1 MSSNFCVI
9 AATLFL
15 CRPCCAQAPTS
26 EVQVPPIANTNSS
39 LKLEDATPV
48 TLRTKQDLSSAKAKV
63 GDRVPFRV
71 AKDVKAGD
79 LIVIRRGADAW
90 GIVTAVQH
98 KRRKGRPG
106 NLDVA
111 IQSVQLLTG
120 ENAPLRAE
128 QHSQGQSRDVG
139 TIADIPQAAIVTFG
153 VGIPMVFL
161 SMLETGKDAHVPAGS
176 KFTAYLNGDVAL
188 DRVALERVQPAPVER
203 KGPATVT
210 IFAATAIGARPPSS
224 FWTALGSHPPVY
236 CGKVALAKL
245 PAFAYLKIQLPPGK
259 YFFRSQDEQVVEASL
274 EEGQELYLQMQ
285 MVALKSGLKGRLV
298 QVDNE
303 DGEEGIAHLRQLA
316 DKDVTKV
323 SDANLAELKAPPEL
337 K

>member
-1 MSSNFCVI
+1 M
-9 AATLFL
+9 
-15 CRPCCAQAPTS
+15 
-26 EVQVPPIANTNSS
+26 
-39 LKLEDATPV
+39 KLEDATPV
-48 TLRTKQDLSSAKAKV
+48 MLRTKQDLSSAKAKA

-71 AKDVKAGD
+71 VKDVKAGD

-111 IQSVQLLTG
+111 IQSVQILTG
-120 ENAPLRAE
+120 ENAALRAQ
-128 QHSQGQSRDVG
+128 QHSQGQSRDV
-139 TIADIPQAAIVTFG
+139 TIGPRDIIDSAVFFG
-153 VGIPMVFL
+153 VTIPFML
-161 SMLETGKDAHVPAGS
+161 GSMLVKGEDAHVPAGT
-176 KFTAYLNGDVAL
+176 KFTAYLNGDVVL
-188 DRVALERVQPAPVER
+188 DRSALERVQPAPVQR

-210 IFAATAIGARPPSS
+210 IFAATAIGARPP
-224 FWTALGSHPPVY
+224 VY
-236 CGKVALAKL
+236 CGKVALANL

-259 YFFRSQDEQVVEASL
+259 YFLRSEDKPVVEVSL

-285 MVALKSGLKGRLV
+285 MVALKRGLKGRLV

-316 DKDVTKV
+316 DKDVTIV
-323 SDANLAELKAPPEL
+323 SDANLAELKTSPN
-337 K
+337 

>member
-9 AATLFL
+9 GAILFV
-15 CRPCCAQAPTS
+15 CGSCYAQAPTS
-26 EVQVPPIANTNSS
+26 DVQVPSITNTNSS
-39 LKLEDATPV
+39 MKLEDSTPV
-48 TLRTKQDLSSAKAKV
+48 MLRTKQDLSSAKAKV

-71 AKDVKAGD
+71 FKDVRVGD

-90 GIVTAVQH
+90 GLVTAVQPR
-98 KRRKGRPG
+98 KRKGRPG
-106 NLDVA
+106 SFDIA

-128 QHSQGQSRDVG
+128 QHSQGQSRLITDPG
-139 TIADIPQAAIVTFG
+139 LLG
-153 VGIPMVFL
+153 VGIPLILF
-161 SMLETGKDAHVPAGS
+161 SMLGKGKDAYLPGGS
-176 KFTAYLNGDVAL
+176 KFAAYLNGDVAL
-188 DRVALERVQPAPVER
+188 DRIALERVQPPPVQR

-210 IFAATAIGARPPSS
+210 IFPSDA
-224 FWTALGSHPPVY
+224 WVHLPVY

-245 PAFAYLKIQLPPGK
+245 PPSAYLKIQLPPGK
-259 YFFRSQDEQVVEASL
+259 YFFRSNDEQSVEVRL
-274 EEGQELYLQMQ
+274 EEGQEVYLHMQ
-285 MVALKSGLKGRLV
+285 IVVLKGRMNIKGHLV

-303 DGEEGIAHLRQLA
+303 DGEEGIAHLRPLA

-323 SDANLAELKAPPEL
+323 SDANLAELKAIPEV